1 MTDVSLEDKYTLD
14 EGRAYMTGTQALVRL
29 PLVQR
34 RRDLAAGLN
43 TAGFI
48 SGYRGSP
55 LGNYDAALWAA
66 RDQLGENQVR
76 FQPGVNEDLA
86 ATACWGTQ
94 QTGLFPGPRHDGV
107 FAIWYGKGPGV
118 DRSGDAFKHGN
129 LAGTSPHGGV
139 LVLAGDDHGA
149 KSSTTAH
156 QSEFALQAAMIPVLN
171 PATIHE
177 YMEYGLAGVAL
188 SRFAGVWV
196 GFKCLTETIESA
208 GSVLVNTG
216 QPVFV
221 MPDDVA
227 RPAGGWHIRQ
237 RQLGAVEEE
246 ETLLRYRLPAVK
258 AFVRANGLDRVML
271 ESTRRELAIVAV
283 GKAYLDT
290 RQALMDLGLNEE
302 RLAELGVRI
311 YKPALTWPLDEES
324 ARTFMTGHRE
334 VLVVEE
340 KRPLVEDQLARILLT
355 LPAENRPDLSGKT
368 DPSGRPLL
376 PAHGEVRPAMVA
388 EAIAARLMDQ
398 SSVDAG
404 LKQELRA
411 RIEGREQEQA
421 GTALQVP
428 VRAPAFCSGCPH
440 NTSTRLPDGSMA
452 LAGIGCHTLALFL
465 PDRPTM
471 SPTQMGGEGANWIG
485 AAPFV
490 EEKHVFQNLGDG
502 TYFHSGLLAIRAAVA
517 AGVNVTYKILYNDA
531 VAMTGGQ
538 PVDGELSVIDIA
550 RQVLAEGIS
559 GAQVVTDEPE
569 KYQGVDLPAGV
580 PVHHRDD
587 LDAVQRDLR
596 EQAGVTVLIYDQT
609 CATEKRRRRK
619 RNRYPDPPKRL
630 FINQDV
636 CEGCGDCSVQSNC
649 VSIQPVETDLG
660 RKRRIDQS
668 SCNKDYSCV
677 KGFCPSFVTVHG
689 GSLRKPKAAS
699 PASLPQQPPAVEVP
713 ALETTSNF
721 LVTGVGGTGVVTV
734 GAILGMAAHIEG
746 KACSV
751 FDLTGLSQKN
761 GAVMSH
767 VRLAPRREDLTT
779 TRIGP
784 GGTTVLLGC
793 DLLVAASKDALS
805 TVSSGGTTA
814 VVNSHLV
821 PTAAFQ
827 RNPDMD
833 FHVQEAQDKIAGA
846 VGEGKA
852 RFIDATRIATA
863 AVGDTIGSNIF
874 MLGYAYQMGLVPL
887 SEQSLM
893 QAIELNGVAIAMNKA
908 AFAWGRHAAID
919 PEGIWEHLAGP
930 GDAEDAP
937 VREVADFPALVAD
950 RCARLRVY
958 QDQAY
963 ADRYYAD
970 VMAVAKRED
979 DVSPGNRRLA
989 GTVAENLFKLM
1000 AYKDEYEV
1008 ARLYTQGRF
1017 LERLHEEF
1025 EGDFKLGFNLAPP
1038 LLARKDKTTGLPRKR
1053 EYGPWVFSVFKVLA
1067 RLKGLRGTP
1076 FDPFGYHADRRLERQ
1091 LIKDY
1096 RSAMKRV
1103 VENLSA
1109 ENYDAAM
1116 ELAELPGRIRGFG
1129 HVKDAAV
1136 ATARVRSEELLQL
1149 MGQA

>member
-1 MTDVSLEDKYTLD
+1 MTRVSLDDKYTLD
-14 EGRAYMTGTQALVRL
+14 EGSVFMTGTQALVRL

-34 RRDLAAGLN
+34 KRDMAAGLN

-66 RDQLGENQVR
+66 RDLLGENAVR

-86 ATACWGTQ
+86 ATSCWGTQ
-94 QTGLFPGPRHDGV
+94 QAGFFSGPRHDGV

-118 DRSGDAFKHGN
+118 DRSGDALKHGN

-156 QSEFALQAAMIPVLN
+156 QSEFALQAAMIPILN

-177 YMEYGLAGVAL
+177 YLDYGLAGLAL

-208 GSVLVNTG
+208 ASVSVNTG
-216 QPVFV
+216 LPVFV
-221 MPDDVA
+221 EPEDVA
-227 RPAGGWHIRQ
+227 RPAGGWHISPRK
-237 RQLGAVEEE
+237 LGAVQEED
-246 ETLLRYRLPAVK
+246 TLIRYRLPAVK
-258 AFVRANGLDRVML
+258 AFVRANRLDRVML
-271 ESTRRELAIVAV
+271 DSKRRELGIVAV
-283 GKAYLDT
+283 GKAYLDV
-290 RQALMDLGLNEE
+290 RQALMDLGLDED

-311 YKPALTWPLDEES
+311 YKPALTWPLEEEG
-324 ARTFMTGHRE
+324 ARAFISGHRE
-334 VLVVEE
+334 VLVIEE

-355 LPAENRPDLSGKT
+355 LPAADRPELSGKT
-368 DPSGRPLL
+368 DPAGRPLL
-376 PAHGEVRPAMVA
+376 PAHGELRPATVA
-388 EAIAARLMDQ
+388 EAIATRLMNQ
-398 SSVDAG
+398 ASVDTT
-404 LKQELRA
+404 LRQALEA
-411 RIEGREQEQA
+411 RIDDR
-421 GTALQVP
+421 TQVKTMPASQIP

-440 NTSTRLPDGSMA
+440 NTSTRLPDGSKG

-490 EEKHVFQNLGDG
+490 DEKHVFQNLGDG
-502 TYFHSGLLAIRAAVA
+502 TYFHSGLLAIRAAVSA
-517 AGVNVTYKILYNDA
+517 KVNVTYKILYNDA

-538 PVDGELSVIDIA
+538 PVDGTLAVPDLA
-550 RQVLAEGIS
+550 RQVLAEGINS
-559 GAQVVTDEPE
+559 ATVVTDEPE
-569 KYQGVDLPAGV
+569 KYRGVDLPAGV
-580 PVHHRDD
+580 LVHHRDD
-587 LDAVQRDLR
+587 LDAVQRELR
-596 EQAGVTVLIYDQT
+596 EQTGVTVMIYDQT

-619 RNRYPDPPKRL
+619 RNRYPDPPKRF

-636 CEGCGDCSVQSNC
+636 CEGCGDCSDQSNC

-689 GSLRKPKAAS
+689 GSLRKPKASS
-699 PASLPQQPPAVEVP
+699 PASLAHQLPAVDAPELDK
-713 ALETTSNF
+713 AYNF

-767 VRLAPRREDLTT
+767 VRLARRKEDLTT

-784 GGTTVLLGC
+784 KGCTVLLGC
-793 DLLVAASKDALS
+793 DLLVAASSDALA
-805 TVSSGGTTA
+805 TVSAGDTAA

-821 PTAAFQ
+821 PTAEFQ

-833 FHVQEAQDKIAGA
+833 FHVEEAQGRIADA

-852 RFIDATRIATA
+852 RFVDATRIATA
-863 AVGDTIGSNIF
+863 AVGDTIGANIF
-874 MLGYAYQMGLVPL
+874 MLGYAYQQGLVPL

-893 QAIELNGVAIAMNKA
+893 QAIELNGVAVEMNKA
-908 AFAWGRHAAID
+908 AFAWGRHAATD
-919 PEGIWEHLAGP
+919 PDAVLTHLTGAVGA
-930 GDAEDAP
+930 DEAP
-937 VREVADFPALVAD
+937 VRGADGFLAMLES
-950 RCARLRVY
+950 RHERLRQY
-958 QDQAY
+958 QDRAY
-963 ADRYYAD
+963 ADRYHWD
-970 VMAVAKRED
+970 VMVIADREEALF
-979 DVSPGNRRLA
+979 PGNIRLA
-989 GTVAENLFKLM
+989 TAVAENLFKLM

-1008 ARLYTQGRF
+1008 ARLYTESRF
-1017 LERLHEEF
+1017 LDRLNEEF

-1053 EYGPWVFSVFKVLA
+1053 EYGPWVFSAFKVLA
-1067 RLKGLRGTP
+1067 RLKWLRGTL
-1076 FDPFGYHADRRLERQ
+1076 FDPFGYHADRRLERK
-1091 LIKDY
+1091 LIEEY
-1096 RSAMKRV
+1096 RSVLQKAV
-1103 VENLSA
+1103 AQLSA
-1109 ENYDAAM
+1109 ENYDIVV
-1116 ELAELPGRIRGFG
+1116 ELAEMPGRIRGYG
-1129 HVKDAAV
+1129 HVKDRSVAA
-1136 ATARVRSEELLQL
+1136 ARTRTAELLEKL
-1149 MGQA
+1149 G